1 MSGPQEDV
9 SSHPLVIVRRRRNTD
24 EPHHGGVWKI
34 AYADFMTAM
43 MAFFL
48 VMWLINAA
56 DKKTIVQVAAYFNPM
71 RLTDRFD
78 APKGLE
84 DMTETESK
92 PADKGSKRG
101 FEKVDEKQKLEAE
114 QASKQNIGEAMDEAA
129 KKTSAAAGGK
139 SSQAQKEQAL
149 FDNPGDTL
157 EKLADEARANQPTTA
172 SSPSDGSLN
181 DPFDRLNRR
190 SGKSAVVQKLTPQAA
205 PPVSPKVQEPKQP
218 PPVEGKAQEPNK
230 QPPPVEGKAQEP
242 NKQPPPVEGKAQEPN
257 KQPPPA
263 QGKMQEPSK
272 QPPSAGVKEQEP
284 AKQPAPANANKDEK
298 PNDKEAEAKKIE
310 ADISN
315 AVSEVSREL
324 PQVEVKAT
332 PEGLLISLMDD
343 ADFGM
348 FEVGSAKPRP
358 ELVLAMSKI
367 GEVLKDKKGK
377 IVVRGHTDSRAYKSG
392 VYDNWRLSAAR
403 AQMAYYMLVRGGV
416 AESSVVAIEGRADRD
431 PKVPNDTT
439 AAQNRRIDILIKE
452 DRP

>member
-9 SSHPLVIVRRRRNTD
+9 SSHPLVIVRRRRNT
-24 EPHHGGVWKI
+24 EEAHHGGVWKI

-84 DMTETESK
+84 DMTESESK
-92 PADKGSKRG
+92 PSDKGSKRG
-101 FEKVDEKQKLEAE
+101 FEKVDEKQMLDAE
-114 QASKQNIGEAMDEAA
+114 QASKENIGEAMDEAA
-129 KKTSAAAGGK
+129 KRTSAAAGGN

-149 FDNPGDTL
+149 FDNPGDML
-157 EKLADEARANQPTTA
+157 EKLADEAKASQPTTA
-172 SSPSDGSLN
+172 SSPADGSLN

-190 SGKSAVVQKLTPQAA
+190 SGKAQAVQKLSPQAA

-218 PPVEGKAQEPNK
+218 PSLEGKAQEPS
-230 QPPPVEGKAQEP
+230 
-242 NKQPPPVEGKAQEPN
+242 

-263 QGKMQEPSK
+263 QGKEQEPSK
-272 QPPSAGVKEQEP
+272 QPPPAQAKEQEL
-284 AKQPAPANANKDEK
+284 AKQSTPATANKDEK

-310 ADISN
+310 ADISK

-332 PEGLLISLMDD
+332 PEGVLISLMDD
-343 ADFGM
+343 ANFGM

-377 IVVRGHTDSRAYKSG
+377 IVVRGHTDSRAYKNG

-403 AQMAYYMLVRGGV
+403 AQMAYYMLLRGGV

-439 AAQNRRIDILIKE
+439 AAQNRRIDILIKG
-452 DRP
+452 DKP

>member
-9 SSHPLVIVRRRRNTD
+9 SSHPLVIVRRRRNT
-24 EPHHGGVWKI
+24 EEAHHGGVWKI

-84 DMTETESK
+84 DMTESESK
-92 PADKGSKRG
+92 PSNKGSKKG
-101 FEKVDEKQKLEAE
+101 FKKVDEKQKLDAE
-114 QASKQNIGEAMDEAA
+114 QASKENIGEAMDEAA
-129 KKTSAAAGGK
+129 KKTSAATGGK

-149 FDNPGDTL
+149 FDNPGDML
-157 EKLADEARANQPTTA
+157 EKLADEAAASQPTTA
-172 SSPSDGSLN
+172 SSPADGSLN

-190 SGKSAVVQKLTPQAA
+190 SGKAQAVQKLSPQAA

-218 PPVEGKAQEPNK
+218 PSLEGKAQEPS
-230 QPPPVEGKAQEP
+230 
-242 NKQPPPVEGKAQEPN
+242 

-263 QGKMQEPSK
+263 QGKEQEPSK
-272 QPPSAGVKEQEP
+272 QPPPAQVKEQEL
-284 AKQPAPANANKDEK
+284 AKQSTPATANKDEK

-310 ADISN
+310 ADISK

-332 PEGLLISLMDD
+332 PEGVLISLMDD
-343 ADFGM
+343 ANFGM

-377 IVVRGHTDSRAYKSG
+377 IVVRGHTDSRAYKNG

-403 AQMAYYMLVRGGV
+403 AQMAYYMLLRGGV

-439 AAQNRRIDILIKE
+439 AAQNRRIDILIKG
-452 DRP
+452 DKP

>member
-1 MSGPQEDV
+1 MSGQQEDV
-9 SSHPLVIVRRRRNTD
+9 ASHPLVIVRRRRNTD
-24 EPHHGGVWKI
+24 EAHHGGVWKI

-78 APKGLE
+78 TPKGLE
-84 DMTETESK
+84 DMTEMESK
-92 PADKGSKRG
+92 PIHKRSKRG
-101 FEKVDEKQKLEAE
+101 FEKQVDEKQKLDAE
-114 QASKQNIGEAMDEAA
+114 QTSKENIGEAMDEAA

-149 FDNPGDTL
+149 FDNPGDML
-157 EKLADEARANQPTTA
+157 EKLADEAKASQPTTA
-172 SSPSDGSLN
+172 SSPADGSLN

-190 SGKSAVVQKLTPQAA
+190 SGKAQPIQKLAPQAG
-205 PPVSPKVQEPKQP
+205 PPVSPRVQEPKQP
-218 PPVEGKAQEPNK
+218 PPTEGKAHEPNK
-230 QPPPVEGKAQEP
+230 QPPPTEGMA
-242 NKQPPPVEGKAQEPN
+242 
-257 KQPPPA
+257 
-263 QGKMQEPSK
+263 QEPSK
-272 QPPSAGVKEQEP
+272 QLPPTQGKVEEP
-284 AKQPAPANANKDEK
+284 SKQPNPAPAQVKAPEAAKQAAAATANKDEK
-298 PNDKEAEAKKIE
+298 QADKEAEAKKVE

-324 PQVEVKAT
+324 PHVEVKAT

-343 ADFGM
+343 ANYGM

-358 ELVLAMSKI
+358 ELVLAMGKI

-377 IVVRGHTDSRAYKSG
+377 IIVRGHTDSRAYKSG

-431 PKVPNDTT
+431 PKLPSDTT

>member
-9 SSHPLVIVRRRRNTD
+9 SSHPLVIVRRRRNT
-24 EPHHGGVWKI
+24 EEAHHGGVWKI

-84 DMTETESK
+84 DMTESESK
-92 PADKGSKRG
+92 PSNKGSKKG
-101 FEKVDEKQKLEAE
+101 FKKVDEKQKLDAE
-114 QASKQNIGEAMDEAA
+114 QVSKENIGEAMDEAA
-129 KKTSAAAGGK
+129 KKTSAATGGK

-149 FDNPGDTL
+149 FDNPGDML
-157 EKLADEARANQPTTA
+157 EKLADEAKASQPTTA
-172 SSPSDGSLN
+172 SSPADGSLN

-190 SGKSAVVQKLTPQAA
+190 SGKAQAVQKLSPQAA

-218 PPVEGKAQEPNK
+218 PSLEGKAQEPS
-230 QPPPVEGKAQEP
+230 
-242 NKQPPPVEGKAQEPN
+242 

-263 QGKMQEPSK
+263 QGKAQEPSK
-272 QPPSAGVKEQEP
+272 QPPPAQGKEQEP
-284 AKQPAPANANKDEK
+284 SKQASPAQTKEPDLVKQPSPATANKDEK
-298 PNDKEAEAKKIE
+298 QSDKETEANKIE
-310 ADISN
+310 ADITN
-315 AVSEVSREL
+315 AVSAVSREL

-343 ADFGM
+343 ANFGM

-358 ELVLAMSKI
+358 ELVLAMGKI

-392 VYDNWRLSAAR
+392 IYDNWRLSAAR
-403 AQMAYYMLVRGGV
+403 AQMAYYMLLRGGV

-439 AAQNRRIDILIKE
+439 AAQNRRIDILLKG
-452 DRP
+452 DKP